1 MSRNGKRPRYGITR
15 AQIAAAQR
23 QWRRGDHIGA
33 CAACGIEPAVDLRDV
48 RERAGREVAA
58 AVEDDLAHLVPDLL
72 RWHALGQRPYPA
84 RTDSYLRWPALS
96 LAGYGDNALHLAA
109 WPEQGPLLG
118 GTARFALRFGPLPDR
133 SLPIARETW
142 DARHAAGLLALCGG
156 HTRLPFFAADGRRLA
171 PAELEGAGPE
181 SLTERVVRLFAEAQY
196 ARAWEAA
203 GADVEL
209 GEGIPESYLR
219 VLPTLAPAGPVAIA
233 NARRAAARAG
243 VPAAWIRAYGRV
255 VRLDRLGP
263 HDRPRVRVL
272 AGAYLRDEPAVEL
285 AYSDVSWLPDFRDLL
300 SGRLEPGDLHPMVA
314 AALFPTMERAA
325 DAGPPD
331 MPAPA
336 TVRVRCEGV
345 WHELA
350 HRGGTLTAPHPP
362 EAAAREA
369 ALLAFG
375 GPPPAGCPAAQLA
388 WRGARIRLPRALRE
402 LRGEL
407 MLRVAAGEADTLEAM
422 LDAGLDPNCRDG
434 DDRTVLHLLPCLIPD
449 GAALRLLPRLLAA
462 GVNPNAL
469 DRDGLTPLMLAE
481 RSGARPELIAALR
494 AATAT

>member
-1 MSRNGKRPRYGITR
+1 MSTNRKRPRYGMTR

-23 QWRRGDHIGA
+23 RWRRGDRPGA
-33 CAACGIEPAVDLRDV
+33 CLACGIEPAVDLHDV
-48 RERAGREVAA
+48 RRRAGRKVAA
-58 AVEDDLAHLVPDLL
+58 AVEDDLANLVPDLL

-84 RTDSYLRWPALS
+84 RTDSYVRWPALS
-96 LAGYGDNALHLAA
+96 LAGYGDDALHLAVR
-109 WPEQGPLLG
+109 PDEGPLRDG
-118 GTARFALRFGPLPDR
+118 AARFALRFGPVPDR
-133 SLPIARETW
+133 SLPMPRETW
-142 DARHAAGLLALCGG
+142 DARHAGGLLALCGG

-181 SLTERVVRLFAEAQY
+181 GVTERVVRLFAEQRFAQ
-196 ARAWEAA
+196 AWEAA

-209 GEGIPESYLR
+209 DEGIPEWYLR

-233 NARRAAARAG
+233 NARRAAAGAG

-255 VRLDRLGP
+255 LRLDRLGP
-263 HDRPRVRVL
+263 HERPRIRL
-272 AGAYLRDEPAVEL
+272 LGGAHLRGEPAAEL
-285 AYSDVSWLPDFRDLL
+285 THGDVNWLPDFRDLL

-314 AALFPTMERAA
+314 AALFPAMDRTA

-336 TVRVRCEGV
+336 PVRVRCEGV
-345 WHELA
+345 WHVLE

-375 GPPPAGCPAAQLA
+375 GPPPIGCPAAQLA
-388 WRGARIRLPRALRE
+388 WRGAKIRLPRALRE

-407 MLRVAAGEADTLEAM
+407 MARVAAGEADTLEAM
-422 LDAGLDPNCRDG
+422 LDAGLDPNCRDRDG
-434 DDRTVLHLLPCLIPD
+434 RTVLHLLPCLIPD
-449 GAALRLLPRLLAA
+449 EAALRLLPRLLAA
-462 GVNPNAL
+462 GLNPNAL

-494 AATAT
+494 AAA